1 MAEES
6 LGIMIFIAYSQPDI
20 AERFFAVAQNDRQAD
35 NIRPCLLNSFVLFA
49 RATISRPSDI
59 QFIISPFCIWVYSHI
74 IFKNNFKMQLISCC
88 IAA

>member
-1 MAEES
+1 MTEES

-59 QFIISPFCIWVYSHI
+59 QIHYFTILYMGLFSYHF
-74 IFKNNFKMQLISCC
+74 QE
-88 IAA
+88 